1 VSECQQTLRFKN
13 YEVWVHLGCS
23 LEEQKQAQPVQFTVE
38 IKFLKNLN
46 GSITDQLQDAVDYV
60 QLSEMI
66 KSKAQSKNFQL
77 IEHLNQQVFENL
89 TFALKQK
96 KILAEISLTVRKMR
110 VPIENLMDGVEFTC
124 QQIVS

>member
-1 VSECQQTLRFKN
+1 M
-13 YEVWVHLGCS
+13 
-23 LEEQKQAQPVQFTVE
+23 
-38 IKFLKNLN
+38 
-46 GSITDQLQDAVDYV
+46 QDAVDYV